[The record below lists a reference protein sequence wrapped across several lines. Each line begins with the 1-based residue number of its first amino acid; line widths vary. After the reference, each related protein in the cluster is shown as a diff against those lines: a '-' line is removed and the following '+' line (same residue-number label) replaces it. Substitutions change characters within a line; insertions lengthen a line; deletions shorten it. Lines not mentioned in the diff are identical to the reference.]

1 MISVA
6 VVVVARVLCMKE
18 MYAQKISNK
27 SEKGRKCV

>member
-6 VVVVARVLCMKE
+6 VVVVQFLCMKE